1 MIVIVDYSVGNIG
14 SILNMLKKIGVE
26 AKISSSVQDIE
37 QADKIILPGVG
48 AFDSG
53 MSKLNERGFTEILN
67 KKVLLEKTPIL
78 GICLG
83 MQLMTKGSEEGKL
96 NGLGWFDSE
105 TIKFNFSEDQ
115 KKLKVPFI
123 GWNYVKICKTSQLFK
138 EMYDNPK
145 FYLVHSYYIK
155 SNDLKDILTQT
166 EYSVTYAS
174 SLEKGNI
181 FGVQFHP
188 EKSHKYG
195 MKLLKN
201 FSEL

>member
-1 MIVIVDYSVGNIG
+1 MIVIIDYGVGNIG
-14 SILNMLKKIGVE
+14 SILNMLKKIGTQ
-26 AKISSSVQDIE
+26 ARISYSLDEIA

-53 MSKLNERGFTEILN
+53 MRRLNDGGFVDILN
-67 KKVLLEKTPIL
+67 KKRKIKTPIL

-83 MQLMTKGSEEGKL
+83 FQLMTLGSEEGKL
-96 NGLGWFDSE
+96 KGLGWFDAQ
-105 TIKFNFSEDQ
+105 TIKFNFPEEQ
-115 KKLKVPFI
+115 KKFKIPYM
-123 GWNYVKICKTSQLFK
+123 GWNYVKVCKPSKLFK
-138 EMYDNPK
+138 EMFNEPK

-155 SNDLKDILTQT
+155 ANNETDVLCKT
-166 EYSVTYAS
+166 EYSIQYAS
-174 SLEKGNI
+174 AMEKGNI
-181 FGVQFHP
+181 YGVQFHP